1 MDGRSLVKEV
11 IDMPNE
17 HLPEQNHLLAAFTA
31 GTQDRLYSHLSPDP
45 DGLLVVGKI
54 LNLRS
59 SKLKGIVTAMK
70 TVRVGLLNVNLVV
83 VLLWDIRVY
92 GYRRQ
97 AITGCAGHCRS
108 SNSKKKA
115 EACMYIV
122 STRSLALN

>member
-17 HLPEQNHLLAAFTA
+17 HLPEQNHLLAAFSA
-31 GTQDRLYSHLSPDP
+31 GTQDRLYPHLSPDP

-59 SKLKGIVTAMK
+59 SKLKGIVPAMK

-92 GYRRQ
+92 GTASSTEGKPLQDVQVTAGRQTRR
-97 AITGCAGHCRS
+97 R
-108 SNSKKKA
+108 KLRR
-115 EACMYIV
+115 V
-122 STRSLALN
+122 